1 MCWPFTVWIN
11 CSNDLKT
18 FTNSRPSASNFK
30 SFSRSL
36 EQIFLT
42 VCQNNFG
49 NKIPYPIVPCLI
61 YHPLL
66 QRSES
71 RFLSFNAWLV
81 DGKIQ
86 IESNLP
92 LVTYSAD
99 SPHSYRIHSMVQRRF
114 PMKFKTFYKINSSH
128 SEIYL
133 FVWMLKSPLH
143 TTVFEIKMWQ
153 CQNFIR

>member
-1 MCWPFTVWIN
+1 M
-11 CSNDLKT
+11 
-18 FTNSRPSASNFK
+18 
-30 SFSRSL
+30 
-36 EQIFLT
+36 
-42 VCQNNFG
+42 
-49 NKIPYPIVPCLI
+49 PCLI

-99 SPHSYRIHSMVQRRF
+99 SPHSYRIHSMVQKRF
-114 PMKFKTFYKINSSH
+114 PLKSKTFYKINSSH
-128 SEIYL
+128 SEIYYSFCAENATFKIFSISDVFFFLKISVALGYQQNKFSLEFL
-133 FVWMLKSPLH
+133 FSLKSPNLH
-143 TTVFEIKMWQ
+143 YIRSVDIKQ
-153 CQNFIR
+153 KSADL

>member
-1 MCWPFTVWIN
+1 M
-11 CSNDLKT
+11 
-18 FTNSRPSASNFK
+18 
-30 SFSRSL
+30 
-36 EQIFLT
+36 
-42 VCQNNFG
+42 
-49 NKIPYPIVPCLI
+49 PCLI

-114 PMKFKTFYKINSSH
+114 PMKSKTFYKINSSH
-128 SEIYL
+128 FEIYL
-133 FVWMLKSPLH
+133 FLWMLNSPLASIFNGEVAIIWTRIFTFYFMSH
-143 TTVFEIKMWQ
+143 TVDFDPCSAAISIFHINSRSFKKFKAIALANGKSIKFLVWKM
-153 CQNFIR
+153 

>member
-1 MCWPFTVWIN
+1 MLSIRRLLVRTATTRIEIYPPTAVICN
-11 CSNDLKT
+11 RCKL
-18 FTNSRPSASNFK
+18 
-30 SFSRSL
+30 
-36 EQIFLT
+36 
-42 VCQNNFG
+42 NNFG

-99 SPHSYRIHSMVQRRF
+99 SPHSYRIHSMVQRI
-114 PMKFKTFYKINSSH
+114 PMKSKTFYKINSSH

-143 TTVFEIKMWQ
+143 TTVFEIKM
-153 CQNFIR
+153 

>member
-1 MCWPFTVWIN
+1 
-11 CSNDLKT
+11 
-18 FTNSRPSASNFK
+18 
-30 SFSRSL
+30 
-36 EQIFLT
+36 
-42 VCQNNFG
+42 
-49 NKIPYPIVPCLI
+49 VPCLI

-114 PMKFKTFYKINSSH
+114 PMKFKTFYKINSCH
-128 SEIYL
+128 FEIYL
-133 FVWMLKSPLH
+133 FLWMLKSPLASIFNGEVAIIWKRIFTFYFMSH
-143 TTVFEIKMWQ
+143 TVDFDPCSAAISIFHINSRSFKKFKVIALANGKSIK
-153 CQNFIR
+153 FLL